1 MRDHEK
7 EWLTAAK
14 GGDAVAQFNLG
25 VLLKNRVD
33 DNGHAIESGKVA
45 IMRAEA
51 VRWLLS
57 AAEQDLPRAQ
67 LQLAEAY
74 AADGKA
80 PENYAKAA
88 GWFLVAMT
96 RLSGVH
102 RQRART
108 GFELVRSRLTPAQIT
123 KATHFARIWKPK
135 TVHGAGPGS
144 EPRKPPESFPSLP
157 VTAVTKENPGPR

>member
-7 EWLTAAK
+7 ELLTAAE
-14 GGDAVAQFNLG
+14 GGNAVAQFNLG
-25 VLLKNRVD
+25 VLLENRAD
-33 DNGHAIESGKVA
+33 DNGHAIEAGKVA

-51 VRWLLS
+51 ARWLLS

-74 AADGKA
+74 AAGGEA

-96 RLSGVH
+96 RLGGVH
-102 RQRART
+102 QQRART

-144 EPRKPPESFPSLP
+144 EPRKPSESFPSLSA
-157 VTAVTKENPGPR
+157 TAAAEENPVPR